1 VLDEIPAVHH
11 SMARANPGDL
21 VVLCVDKHGPVLAEL
36 EILSSQAQAGTHPRP
51 RDDHAESGVVADA
64 W

>member
-1 VLDEIPAVHH
+1 
-11 SMARANPGDL
+11 
-21 VVLCVDKHGPVLAEL
+21 VDKHGPVLAEL

-51 RDDHAESGVVADA
+51 RDDQAESGVIADA